1 MRTKQ
6 TYGAK
11 ADRAMRTWIEIARTF
26 TVVRSKEN
34 TYIESKGLTIQQFG
48 VLEALYHMGGLTV
61 GELTKLVLSTP
72 GNMTVVIKNLNQKG
86 LIDTK
91 QSDTDKRVTLAEITD
106 AGKEMIA
113 DIFPQ
118 HAKNMEG
125 YFESLTDE
133 EQDTLAVILRKL
145 RKANRKGG

>member
-1 MRTKQ
+1 MRMKH

-11 ADRAMRTWIEIARTF
+11 ADRAMRTWIDIARAF
-26 TVVRSKEN
+26 TVVRAKEN
-34 TYIESKGLTIQQFG
+34 SFIEANGLTIQQFG

-72 GNMTVVIKNLNQKG
+72 GNMTVVLKNLKQKG

-91 QSDTDKRVTLAEITD
+91 HPENDRRVTVAAITD
-106 AGKEMIA
+106 AGSAVISK
-113 DIFPQ
+113 IFPV

-125 YFESLTDE
+125 YFECLPDE
-133 EQDTLAVILRKL
+133 EQETLSAILRKL
-145 RKANRKGG
+145 RKANRKGD